1 MSQLIIPYWYF
12 SDSRGSA
19 CSVPLDHQLQPKEVP
34 HVGPNEHP
42 PPQSTTLTGEQL
54 ECPQNTTPLPTPQ
67 HSSFWQG
74 PHYR

>member
-1 MSQLIIPYWYF
+1 M
-12 SDSRGSA
+12 
-19 CSVPLDHQLQPKEVP
+19 
-34 HVGPNEHP
+34 GPNEHP